1 MPYIEKNLNK
11 KIIDDLCEM
20 SENDDKKITEY
31 AKDYLRE
38 FNRKG
43 NEYRNIFYT
52 FSFLILAVSALT
64 PLLNSLVGQDN
75 KIVFLGFNIQTIK
88 FYTSVLAVVSAVS
101 AGSLQIVQASDR
113 LILERITKINLE
125 REIVLYKTNGGIYS
139 TDNNPRLEKIQK
151 SGASLASA
159 RTGLF
164 SQTYNRN
171 NSK

>member
-88 FYTSVLAVVSAVS
+88 FYTSVPAVVSAVS